1 MRGGLTNVFNDMP
14 KKPPS
19 KQQLYILQDSV
30 IPVAVQ
36 YNTDK
41 TLSDLSQRISLGI
54 KKDRNGD
61 EINPTVPP
69 KYITYEMLYNE
80 CLGDVQVPRIT
91 KEEKDT
97 LKATFIKKTEYSH
110 YNKSIGAKILLNDK
124 LYELERVKWWCD
136 WYKIMKGS
144 GTAAAA
150 ASSSSSLRKAKTV
163 GVREQHREARIQEL
177 YSILIPIRN
186 TLLSSMRKNKAYTA
200 ADVIKWTAILI
211 SNDDY
216 KKINAA
222 NEKTQTGGADDLFIK
237 ARDKL
242 IKDINK
248 IKNNRAG
255 GIIILRDDILK
266 MAEKCLQMRNVKSA
280 TTVNKK
286 SRKKKTYMR
295 YDEKLD
301 YIQELVKDRL
311 VIAAV
316 YAKQQQLTAMV
327 QFNPQ
332 AVVATGKQ
340 LDELSRRAN
349 LDALRLRAKTN
360 ADPRRH
366 KQLKEVQ
373 AKQGRDRK
381 DLQLQTRIRDAQ
393 EQARQAQEEEI
404 RQARQA
410 QEEEIR
416 QAQAQAAQAAR
427 AEREEAERLE
437 RRYYRDLGRQRPRFN
452 TTLGDRYVKPQGQP
466 FRQQQGQRQQ
476 QRQQQGQR
484 NPDFSFFEE
493 ELRKTWSQA
502 EQADAERA
510 APAPQSPPRAATRAV
525 PVQAPAPVAQ
535 PFVATQDDSNLG
547 SLETWD
553 AISKTRIKW
562 DNISGIHGLLGSN
575 NNNTVASV
583 MLFLYLRDNKNIQ
596 PLLGNET
603 IDTLTARFKRAVFN
617 TNPSIRPIGD
627 EFFKIKDSQSNVY
640 SISRMI
646 LLRQRLNRIFFFLA
660 RDRNSSSYNGFKRS
674 RGDGYNFANYIGITD
689 QDFEV
694 IIKNKA
700 DYTKSVSLG
709 AGNAVSMFSGEA
721 PSEQTVNV
729 VIPITLYKIY
739 RKVLLKSHPDK
750 GGSDGE
756 IKRSQLMF
764 ENFLKWIKSYN
775 PTKTENETHFYNVE
789 HLEVLWDKY
798 NEGKWDKYNEDN
810 DFTMKWFLD

>member
-1 MRGGLTNVFNDMP
+1 MRGKTKTND
-14 KKPPS
+14 
-19 KQQLYILQDSV
+19 ILF
-30 IPVAVQ
+30 
-36 YNTDK
+36 
-41 TLSDLSQRISLGI
+41 DLSQRISLGG
-54 KKDRNGD
+54 KDRN
-61 EINPTVPP
+61 EEKINPTVPP

-80 CLGDVQVPRIT
+80 CIGDVQVPRIT
-91 KEEKDT
+91 KEEKRT
-97 LKATFIKKTEYSH
+97 LKAVFENTEYSN

-144 GTAAAA
+144 GATA

-186 TLLSSMRKNKAYTA
+186 RLLSLMRKNKAYTA
-200 ADVIKWTAILI
+200 ADVIKWAAGLI

-222 NEKTQTGGADDLFIK
+222 NENTQTGGADDLFIK

-301 YIQELVKDRL
+301 YIQELVKDSL

-340 LDELSRRAN
+340 LDELGRRAN

-493 ELRKTWSQA
+493 ELRNTWSQA

-510 APAPQSPPRAATRAV
+510 VPAPQSPPRAATRAV

-562 DNISGIHGLLGSN
+562 DNISGIQGLVGSN

-583 MLFLYLRDNKNIQ
+583 MLFLYLRDNKNI

-603 IDTLTARFKRAVFN
+603 IDTLTARFIRDVFN

-627 EFFKIKDSQSNVY
+627 EFFKIKDSQSKVY
-640 SISRMI
+640 SISRMT

-674 RGDGYNFANYIGITD
+674 RGDGYDFANYIGITD

-700 DYTKSVSLG
+700 NYTKSVSLG

-798 NEGKWDKYNEDN
+798 NEGKYN

>member
-1 MRGGLTNVFNDMP
+1 MSGKTNDV
-14 KKPPS
+14 
-19 KQQLYILQDSV
+19 
-30 IPVAVQ
+30 
-36 YNTDK
+36 
-41 TLSDLSQRISLGI
+41 LSDLSQRISLGS
-54 KKDRNGD
+54 KDRNGD
-61 EINPTVPP
+61 KINPTVPP

-80 CLGDVQVPRIT
+80 CLGEEQVPRIT
-91 KEEKDT
+91 TQEKST
-97 LKATFIKKTEYSH
+97 LKAVFKNTEYSN
-110 YNKSIGAKILLNDK
+110 YNKSIGVNILLNDK

-144 GTAAAA
+144 GTAAA
-150 ASSSSSLRKAKTV
+150 SSSSSLRKTKTV
-163 GVREQHREARIQEL
+163 GAREQHREARIQEL

-186 TLLSSMRKNKAYTA
+186 RLLSLIRKKASYTA
-200 ADVIKWTAILI
+200 LDVIKWAAILI
-211 SNDDY
+211 SNNDI

-222 NEKTQTGGADDLFIK
+222 NEKTQTGGVGEDLFIK

-242 IKDINK
+242 IKEIIK

-266 MAEKCLQMRNVKSA
+266 MAEKCLQMRSVKST

-286 SRKKKTYMR
+286 SRKKKGYMR

-301 YIQELVKDRL
+301 YIQQLVNDRHVL
-311 VIAAV
+311 TAL
-316 YAKQQQLTAMV
+316 YAKQQQLIAMV

-340 LDELSRRAN
+340 LDELSRQAN

-366 KQLKEVQ
+366 KQLKGLQ
-373 AKQGRDRK
+373 AKQGRDRQ

-393 EQARQAQEEEI
+393 EQARAAQEEEI
-404 RQARQA
+404 RQARAA

-416 QAQAQAAQAAR
+416 QAQAQAAQAAQE
-427 AEREEAERLE
+427 EREEEERK
-437 RRYYRDLGRQRPRFN
+437 YYRDLGRQRPRYHN
-452 TTLGDRYVKPQGQP
+452 ATLGQRYVKPQGQP
-466 FRQQQGQRQQ
+466 FRPQQGQRKP
-476 QRQQQGQR
+476 QGQR
-484 NPDFSFFEE
+484 QPQGQRERDPAFAFFEE
-493 ELRKTWSQA
+493 ELKRTWTQA

-510 APAPQSPPRAATRAV
+510 APAPQSPPRAATRAAPAPAATRAV
-525 PVQAPAPVAQ
+525 PVQA
-535 PFVATQDDSNLG
+535 PFVATQDDSTLG
-547 SLETWD
+547 TLEEWD
-553 AISKTRIKW
+553 AISKTKIRW
-562 DNISGIHGLLGSN
+562 DDIIGIQGLLGSN

-583 MLFLYLRDNKNIQ
+583 MLFLYLRDNKNI
-596 PLLGNET
+596 PVLGNET
-603 IDTLTARFKRAVFN
+603 IDTLTARFKRDVFN
-617 TNPSIRPIGD
+617 SNPLIRPIGE
-627 EFFKIKDSQSNVY
+627 EFFKIKDSQSKVY

-660 RDRNSSSYNGFKRS
+660 RDRKDTSYTGYKRS
-674 RGDGYNFANYIGITD
+674 RGGGYDFANYIGITD

-709 AGNAVSMFSGEA
+709 TGNAVSMFSGEA

-729 VIPITLYKIY
+729 VIPTKLFSIY

-756 IKRSQLMF
+756 MKRSQLMF
-764 ENFLKWIKSYN
+764 ENFLKWIRSYD
-775 PTKTENETHFYNVE
+775 PTKTENETHFYNVV
-789 HLEVLWDKY
+789 HLEVVWDKY
-798 NEGKWDKYNEDN
+798 NEGKYN

>member
-1 MRGGLTNVFNDMP
+1 MRGKTKTNDLLF
-14 KKPPS
+14 
-19 KQQLYILQDSV
+19 
-30 IPVAVQ
+30 
-36 YNTDK
+36 
-41 TLSDLSQRISLGI
+41 DLSQRISLGG
-54 KKDRNGD
+54 KDRN
-61 EINPTVPP
+61 EEKINPTVPP
-69 KYITYEMLYNE
+69 KYITYEVLYNE
-80 CLGDVQVPRIT
+80 CLGEEQVPRIT
-91 KEEKDT
+91 KEEKKR
-97 LKATFIKKTEYSH
+97 LKAVFQNTEYSN

-144 GTAAAA
+144 GATA

-186 TLLSSMRKNKAYTA
+186 RLLSLMRKNKAYTA
-200 ADVIKWTAILI
+200 ADVIKWAAGLI

-222 NEKTQTGGADDLFIK
+222 NENTQTGGADDLFIK

-301 YIQELVKDRL
+301 YIQELVKDSL

-340 LDELSRRAN
+340 LDELGRRAN

-373 AKQGRDRK
+373 AKQGRYRK

-393 EQARQAQEEEI
+393 E
-404 RQARQA
+404 QARQA

-493 ELRKTWSQA
+493 ELRNTWSQA

-553 AISKTRIKW
+553 AISKTKIRW
-562 DNISGIHGLLGSN
+562 DNISGIQGLVGSN

-583 MLFLYLRDNKNIQ
+583 MLFLYLRDNYAPQMTISKLNKEHFGYPNTDALIQ
-596 PLLGNET
+596 G
-603 IDTLTARFKRAVFN
+603 FKTEVFN
-617 TNPSIRPIGD
+617 TNPSMRPIGE
-627 EFFKIKDSQSNVY
+627 EFFKIKDNGATVN
-640 SISRMI
+640 SISRMT
-646 LLRQRLNRIFFFLA
+646 LLGQRLNRIFFFLA
-660 RDRNSSSYNGFKRS
+660 RHHKCKYFGYIRT
-674 RGDGYNFANYIGITD
+674 RGEGYDFANEIGLTD
-689 QDFEV
+689 EDFQS
-694 IIKNKA
+694 IL
-700 DYTKSVSLG
+700 DKSG
-709 AGNAVSMFSGEA
+709 DE
-721 PSEQTVNV
+721 
-729 VIPITLYKIY
+729 I
-739 RKVLLKSHPDK
+739 PDK
-750 GGSDGE
+750 IKALHKKGLRKAHSDKAGVAAAKTLTYDYVRLDGVVVQRERE
-756 IKRSQLMF
+756 ITIGNDNDYSFVRYKQMY
-764 ENFLKWIKSYN
+764 ENFKSWYDRYKGKKSLIKEERTYFYPVINEVDWDNYDKGILN
-775 PTKTENETHFYNVE
+775 PIRHKQ
-789 HLEVLWDKY
+789 
-798 NEGKWDKYNEDN
+798 
-810 DFTMKWFLD
+810 WFDI

>member
-1 MRGGLTNVFNDMP
+1 MRGKTKTNDLLF
-14 KKPPS
+14 
-19 KQQLYILQDSV
+19 
-30 IPVAVQ
+30 
-36 YNTDK
+36 
-41 TLSDLSQRISLGI
+41 DLSQRISLGG
-54 KKDRNGD
+54 KDRN
-61 EINPTVPP
+61 EEKINPTVPP

-80 CLGDVQVPRIT
+80 CIGEEQVPRIT
-91 KEEKDT
+91 KEEKKR
-97 LKATFIKKTEYSH
+97 LKAVFQNTEYSN

-144 GTAAAA
+144 GTATA
-150 ASSSSSLRKAKTV
+150 ASSSSSLRKAKPV

-186 TLLSSMRKNKAYTA
+186 RLLSLMRKNKAYTA
-200 ADVIKWTAILI
+200 ADVIKWAAGLI

-222 NEKTQTGGADDLFIK
+222 NENTQTGGADDLFIK

-301 YIQELVKDRL
+301 YIQELVKDSL

-340 LDELSRRAN
+340 LDELGRRAN

-393 EQARQAQEEEI
+393 E
-404 RQARQA
+404 QARQA

-493 ELRKTWSQA
+493 ELRNTWSQA

-510 APAPQSPPRAATRAV
+510 VPAPQSPPRAATRAV

-562 DNISGIHGLLGSN
+562 DNISGIQGLVGSN

-583 MLFLYLRDNKNIQ
+583 MLFLYLRDNKNI

-603 IDTLTARFKRAVFN
+603 IDTLTARFIRDVFN

-627 EFFKIKDSQSNVY
+627 EFFKIKDSQSKVY
-640 SISRMI
+640 SISRMT

-660 RDRNSSSYNGFKRS
+660 RDRGDTSYTGYKRS
-674 RGDGYNFANYIGITD
+674 RGDGYDFANYIGITD

-700 DYTKSVSLG
+700 DYTKSVKLG
-709 AGNAVSMFSGEA
+709 TGKMVSKYAGDA
-721 PSEQTVNV
+721 PSEQTENV
-729 VIPITLYKIY
+729 FIPTKLFSIY
-739 RKVLLKSHPDK
+739 RKVLSKSHPDK

-756 IKRSQLMF
+756 AKRSQLMF
-764 ENFLKWIKSYN
+764 ENCLRWIRSYD
-775 PTKTENETHFYNVE
+775 PQKTENEFHFYNVK
-789 HLEVLWDKY
+789 HLEVEWDIY
-798 NEGKWDKYNEDN
+798 NEGKYN